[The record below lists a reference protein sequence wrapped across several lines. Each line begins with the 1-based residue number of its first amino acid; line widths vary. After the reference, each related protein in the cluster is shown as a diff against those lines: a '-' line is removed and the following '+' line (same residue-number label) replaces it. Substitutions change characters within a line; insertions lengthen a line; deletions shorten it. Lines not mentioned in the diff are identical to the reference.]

1 MKGIDPSQS
10 IVKMPTSTLE
20 KNKNIDIPV
29 LIGKGMANNTK
40 LNIGD
45 SFTIRWLDTDGT
57 YDADEGTVVHIMDT
71 ENFKLDIGHIW
82 IPLKKST
89 KNVSYKR

>member
-1 MKGIDPSQS
+1 
-10 IVKMPTSTLE
+10 TLE
-20 KNKNIDIPV
+20 KNKDISIPV

-45 SFTIRWLDTDGT
+45 SFTIRWLDSDGT

-82 IPLKKST
+82 IPLKKAQEMLALENEVT
-89 KNVSYKR
+89 YVSYAIGE